1 MTSSVV
7 VKGAGRVDEGV
18 LQLVRTKLPEEQ
30 ATMTVLEA
38 LKGPSQRLAVAG
50 GSVLKVLGRVRR
62 QLGVERFATVRL
74 CWADERC
81 VPFDDPLSNRGNA
94 YRAGH
99 LELSS
104 PPADELPLYL
114 NDETQERACERV
126 AEAFAS
132 RFQSAIDVALLGMGE
147 DGHIASLFPGHP
159 ELNAKAP
166 VVAVTA
172 SPKPPASRISLTLPS
187 LTTAKIT
194 VILATGESK
203 RRALERLLERDP
215 WLPVSRLNRVI
226 VVTDLES

>member
-1 MTSSVV
+1 M
-7 VKGAGRVDEGV
+7 DEGA

-38 LKGPSQRLAVAG
+38 LNGPSPRLVVAG

-81 VPFDDPLSNRGNA
+81 VPFDNPMSNRGSA
-94 YRAGH
+94 YRARH
-99 LELSS
+99 LELSL
-104 PPADELPLYL
+104 PPAEELPLYL
-114 NDETQERACERV
+114 DDETQERACERV

-203 RRALERLLERDP
+203 RHALERLLERDP
-215 WLPVSRLNRVI
+215 WLPVSRLERVI